1 MTGESKI
8 LAVLGL
14 CGVGKSEVARIIKAQ
29 YGYSIVYFGGQI
41 TKEVARRGLLSGP
54 ENEREVR
61 EQLRADYGM
70 DAVARLAKGEIADI
84 LAAGE
89 RVVIDGVYSQ
99 AAIEYIKATLPE
111 SISTLAVH
119 SRKSHRYKRMERR
132 PVRPLTP
139 GQLDERD
146 IREIAALDK
155 ATPIAL
161 ADFHL
166 VNDGTID
173 ELEAGVRR
181 ALECL
186 DPSIRQGG

>member
-1 MTGESKI
+1 MTGKSKI

-14 CGVGKSEVARIIKAQ
+14 CGVGKSEAARIIHAE
-29 YGYSIVYFGGQI
+29 YGHSIVYFGGQI
-41 TKEVARRGLLSGP
+41 TNEVARRGMASGP
-54 ENEREVR
+54 ESEREVR
-61 EQLRADYGM
+61 EQLRAEYGM
-70 DAVARLAKGEIADI
+70 DAVARLAEREITDL
-84 LAAGE
+84 LATGE

-99 AAIEYIKATLPE
+99 AEIDYIKSTLPGP
-111 SISTLAVH
+111 ISTIAVH
-119 SRKSHRYKRMERR
+119 SRKSLRYRRMERR

-166 VNDGTID
+166 VNDGTMAD
-173 ELEAGVRR
+173 LKAGVRQT
-181 ALECL
+181 LECL
-186 DPSIRQGG
+186 DPSTNSGG